1 MSSVPTDRQ
10 VFRLPIKVNR
20 TDIDDLNH
28 VNNVVYVSW
37 VQDAAAAHWN
47 SAASEQLRQQ
57 CRWVVMRHEINYQW
71 SAVEGEELEALTW
84 VDPATGVRQV
94 RHVMIRRV
102 SDQKVM
108 ATAQTTWCLLD
119 PSNGKPKRI
128 GPEIEEVIRL
138 KH

>member
-1 MSSVPTDRQ
+1 MSSIPVDRQ
-10 VFRLPIKVNR
+10 VYRLPIKVNR

-37 VQDAAAAHWN
+37 IQDAAAAHWN
-47 SAASEQLRQQ
+47 SAASEALRRQ
-57 CRWVVMRHEINYQW
+57 CRWVVLRHEINYLS
-71 SAVEGEELEALTW
+71 SAVEGEELEAFTW
-84 VDPATGVRQV
+84 VDPATGVRQN
-94 RHVMIRRV
+94 RHVLIQRV

-119 PSNGKPKRI
+119 PVSEKPKRI

-138 KH
+138 KS